1 MYEGLESRTA
11 EGVASEVR
19 EDVGRRT
26 QGKHWDLGNHAA
38 WGKKKK
44 KRHHTCS
51 QKRWRAES
59 LVRWGGYL
67 IDEAVWERC
76 KRVQDCGPGGMLCL
90 WQR

>member
-1 MYEGLESRTA
+1 MLADEHKENIGI
-11 EGVASEVR
+11 
-19 EDVGRRT
+19 
-26 QGKHWDLGNHAA
+26 LGIMRP
-38 WGKKKK
+38 GEKK

-51 QKRWRAES
+51 QAEKRWRAES